1 MRFSFMFRLILL
13 ALLVIAV
20 MIGLRMLS
28 PVMEPWRDLLMN
40 ETVRRIVATPY
51 FTIGDLAIT
60 PGFVIKAVIFLL
72 LLGLFSAWTRRLLR
86 DKLLVYT
93 ALDQGQRYALARI
106 CGYGVFLLGLLIGV
120 QSTGVNL
127 NSLLLVGGAVGI
139 GIGLG
144 LQNIANNF
152 ISGVILLVER
162 PVKVGDRVEVEGI
175 YGDVVRIV
183 ARSTWVRTNDNVVI
197 IVPNSQF
204 IENRVINWTA
214 NDRRVRFKV
223 PFGVSYGS
231 NPEQVRDVVLQVA
244 RANADVLDTPAADV
258 IFTGFGDSAL
268 NFELRVWTETRVQNP
283 KVLASDLYYAMFRA
297 FREHKIEIPFPQ
309 RDLHLKS
316 VIPLPV
322 KSES

>member
-1 MRFSFMFRLILL
+1 MRLSFVMRLVLVVL
-13 ALLVIAV
+13 AVFAL
-20 MIGLRMLS
+20 MIGFQVLA

-51 FTIGDLAIT
+51 FTIGDLAVT
-60 PGFVIKAVIFLL
+60 PGFVIKAVLFLL
-72 LLGLFSAWTRRLLR
+72 LLGLFSGWIRRFLR

-93 ALDQGQRYALARI
+93 SLDQGQRYAVARI

-120 QSTGVNL
+120 QSAGANL

-152 ISGVILLVER
+152 ISGIILLVER
-162 PVKVGDRVEVEGI
+162 PVKIGDRVEVEGI

-197 IVPNSQF
+197 IIPNSQF
-204 IENRVINWTA
+204 TENRVINWTA
-214 NDRRVRFKV
+214 NDRLVRFTV

-231 NPEQVRDVVLQVA
+231 DPEQVRDVVLALA
-244 RANADVLDTPAADV
+244 RENPNVLSSPPPDI

-283 KVLASDLYYAMFRA
+283 KVLASDLYFAMFRA
-297 FREHKIEIPFPQ
+297 FRERGIEIPFPQ

-322 KSES
+322 KSEG